1 MSYANQ
7 FSGAVLAGGLSTR
20 MGQDKASLIFGK
32 STLLNHQIEKLR
44 LLGVDDLMISG
55 WREALPDTRLIPD
68 DYPRCGP
75 LGGIHACLR
84 AAKHDAVLFL
94 SVDVPLVPAE
104 ALRALLDAHSGG
116 ATVLTVDEKREP
128 LIAVYDRSV
137 LPDAEALLQS
147 DCRAVRL
154 LLDRVSVREVPYSDD
169 PALLKNCNTPA
180 EYAEALK
187 KGLL

>member
-1 MSYANQ
+1 MSYVNY
-7 FSGAVLAGGLSTR
+7 FSAAVLAGGLSTR

-44 LLGVDDLMISG
+44 LLGIDDLMISG
-55 WREALPDTRLIPD
+55 WREPLPDTRLIPD
-68 DYPRCGP
+68 EIPHRGP
-75 LGGIHACLR
+75 LGGIHACLN
-84 AAKHDAVLFL
+84 AAKYDAVLFL
-94 SVDVPLVPAE
+94 SVDVPLVPPE

-116 ATVLTVDEKREP
+116 ATVLTVGAKREP

-137 LPDAEALLQS
+137 LPDAEALLRS
-147 DCRAVRL
+147 DQRAVRL
-154 LLDRVSVREVPYSDD
+154 LLDRVSVQEVPFAGD
-169 PALLKNCNTPA
+169 PTLLNNCNTPA